1 MKGLFP
7 RLFWLFVAF
16 FGTCEI
22 AGIILVVL
30 KLAGTV
36 DWTWKLTLVPLCTC
50 AALILLVLIAGVAF
64 GLAARH
70 RK

>member
-7 RLFWLFVAF
+7 RLFWLFAAF
-16 FGTCEI
+16 FGACEI

-30 KLAGTV
+30 KLAGTA
-36 DWTWKLTLVPLCTC
+36 DWTWKLTLVPLCIC